1 MSSPVPHRWQFT
13 VDASGLKVGNHYK
26 APLGP
31 IGCDVV
37 VHARS
42 AWTRT
47 EAAASSVGAIPAYR
61 RDLQVLELLGRSM

>member
-26 APLGP
+26 APLGW
-31 IGCDVV
+31 DVV

-47 EAAASSVGAIPAYR
+47 EAAASSVGAIPGFR